1 MGKLVEMGLVP
12 QDQIMGVQMMMGM
25 FAVPAGED
33 AYTSKLEVKADGQV
47 LANGQ
52 RLK

>member
-1 MGKLVEMGLVP
+1 
-12 QDQIMGVQMMMGM
+12 M
-25 FAVPAGED
+25 FAVPAGD
-33 AYTSKLEVKADGQV
+33 DTLTSKIEVNDDGHV

>member
-1 MGKLVEMGLVP
+1 MGAR
-12 QDQIMGVQMMMGM
+12 MMMGL
-25 FAVPAGED
+25 FAVPAGD
-33 AYTSKLEVKADGQV
+33 DVLTSVIEVNEQGHV